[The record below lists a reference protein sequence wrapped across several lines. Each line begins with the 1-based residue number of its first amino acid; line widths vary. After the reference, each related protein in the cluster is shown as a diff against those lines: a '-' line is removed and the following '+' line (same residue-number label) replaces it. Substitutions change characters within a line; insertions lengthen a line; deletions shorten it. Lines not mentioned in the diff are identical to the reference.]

1 MSGSGHRVWAE
12 IDLSAL
18 RRNMARVLSCLQ
30 PEARVLAVVKADA
43 YGHGAVPVARALSDQ
58 PGLWGFG
65 VGDSQEALELRAA
78 GILAPILILGTIIR
92 EEEAQVVSHD
102 VRVCVHSMERFAT
115 LEDESRRQGRRTRVH
130 VMVDT
135 GMGRLGAL
143 PARSSELA
151 RAVAA
156 SRWLE
161 LEGVAS
167 HMSAGRPGHPFT
179 GVQRDRLLSVLADLE
194 SDHIRP
200 PLVHFA
206 NTAAILGGE
215 GCNQP
220 LVRPGISLYGVLGP
234 DLQHRANALGLE
246 AVMSLRTQIVYMKDV
261 PAGTPIG
268 YNGTHVTARA
278 TRVATLPIGYNDGL
292 AYRLSNRGRALLKGA
307 CAPIIGS
314 ISMDY
319 TMLDVGHIDGA
330 RVGDTVT
337 LIGRD
342 GGQSIGIPE
351 LASIVGTIPY
361 EISCS
366 VGKRVHRLYV
376 REDLPLPGAAAV
388 DDEPVAARS
397 AVASAAAAMGAGAAA
412 AAAASA
418 STTAARP
425 AAAEAS
431 ARAVP
436 AEVAPH
442 AARSRRRRTPRP
454 DDRGAADG
462 GATPGVHAA

>member
-12 IDLSAL
+12 VDLSAL
-18 RRNMARVLSCLQ
+18 RRNMARVLSCVQ
-30 PEARVLAVVKADA
+30 PGTAMLAVVKADA
-43 YGHGAVPVARALSDQ
+43 YGHGAVPVARALCDQ

-78 GILAPILILGTIIR
+78 GITAPILILGTIIP

-102 VRVCVHSMERFAT
+102 VRVCVHSMDRIAT

-143 PARSSELA
+143 PARASELA

-161 LEGVAS
+161 LEGIAS

-179 GVQRDRLLSVLADLE
+179 GVQRDRLLAVLGELE
-194 SDHIRP
+194 ADHIKP

-206 NTAAILGGE
+206 NTAAVLGGE
-215 GCNQP
+215 GCNQA

-234 DLQHRANALGLE
+234 DLAHVATALGLE
-246 AVMSLRTQIVYMKDV
+246 PVLSLRTQVVYMKDV

-292 AYRLSNRGRALLKGA
+292 AYRLSNRGSALVNGA
-307 CAPIIGS
+307 RAPIIGS

-319 TMLDVGHIDGA
+319 TMLDIGEIPGV

-342 GGQSIGIPE
+342 GEHAIGIPD
-351 LASIVGTIPY
+351 LASTIGTIPY

-376 REDLPLPGAAAV
+376 REDQPAPGLV
-388 DDEPVAARS
+388 S
-397 AVASAAAAMGAGAAA
+397 AVAEQAAGAAA
-412 AAAASA
+412 
-418 STTAARP
+418 TTATTATTASPARAVSPAGPARP
-425 AAAEAS
+425 ARPARPAHSAHS
-431 ARAVP
+431 AR
-436 AEVAPH
+436 PH
-442 AARSRRRRTPRP
+442 RQRAS
-454 DDRGAADG
+454 RGAEGG
-462 GATPGVHAA
+462 GAAGKPGGAAGVNEA